1 MIDCPVCKGKLKLSR
16 LNCGECGLVLEGG
29 FTLPRLARLNLGER
43 NLAEQM
49 LLCGGNLKELAEK
62 LDISYPTLRKR
73 VDEMIASLNK
83 IKTDDD
89 ALVASI
95 LDGIQKG
102 TIKSE
107 EGIRKIREVQG
118 EI

>member
-1 MIDCPVCKGKLKLSR
+1 MIDCPVCKGKLTLSR
-16 LNCGECGLVLEGG
+16 LNCGGCGLVLEGG
-29 FTLPRLARLNLGER
+29 FTMPRLARLNLVDR
-43 NLAEQM
+43 SLAEQM
-49 LLCGGNLKELAEK
+49 ILCGGNLKELAEQ
-62 LDISYPTLRKR
+62 LGISYPTLRKR

-83 IKTDDD
+83 IKTEDE

-107 EGIRKIREVQG
+107 EGVRKIKEVQG